1 MPRQEQEAEDL
12 KALLRAL
19 VKLKAAARRG
29 RERDSRAAAA
39 ALEDAM
45 AAAEKRRSIAR
56 NTQARECGG
65 CKQLGLLCRAA
76 SEQVMFLLP
85 CFMFFWVVFLLP
97 RNRIV
102 LHQLSSHSSCQQRRY
117 PRWILSP
124 IMQGKSKGNAVA
136 SHMTLFGCYSAPFF
150 V

>member
-1 MPRQEQEAEDL
+1 MQSYNPAAHVMPRQEQETEDL

-39 ALEDAM
+39 ALEDAV
-45 AAAEKRRSIAR
+45 AAAERRRSIAR

-85 CFMFFWVVFLLP
+85 CFMFFWVFCCCP
-97 RNRIV
+97 DRIV
-102 LHQLSSHSSCQQRRY
+102 LHQLSSHSSCQQRQY
-117 PRWILSP
+117 P
-124 IMQGKSKGNAVA
+124 
-136 SHMTLFGCYSAPFF
+136 H
-150 V
+150 